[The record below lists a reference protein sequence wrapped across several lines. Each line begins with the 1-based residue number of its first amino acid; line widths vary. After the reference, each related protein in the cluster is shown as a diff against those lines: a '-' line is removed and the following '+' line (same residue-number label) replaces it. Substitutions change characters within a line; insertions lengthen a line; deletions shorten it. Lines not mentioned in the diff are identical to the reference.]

1 MLKKLSRAHL
11 SCKEIRDQGA
21 QLCEFSK
28 RYNAKFPPVS
38 YFFSTSNNY
47 LLIFYIVDVRWEIR
61 SGFKTQ
67 ERLATQNEELENLYY
82 QLLTE
87 EFFLNS
93 PARIEKKAKEDLGM
107 VKVRPKKI
115 K

>member
-1 MLKKLSRAHL
+1 MK
-11 SCKEIRDQGA
+11 
-21 QLCEFSK
+21 
-28 RYNAKFPPVS
+28 
-38 YFFSTSNNY
+38 NNY
-47 LLIFYIVDVRWEIR
+47 VPIIFFQLVIITYLSLITVDIRWEIR

-67 ERLATQNEELENLYY
+67 EKLIAENEELENLNY

-107 VKVRPKKI
+107 IKKKPKKI

>member
-1 MLKKLSRAHL
+1 MKNYYVPIIFFQLIIITYLS
-11 SCKEIRDQGA
+11 
-21 QLCEFSK
+21 
-28 RYNAKFPPVS
+28 
-38 YFFSTSNNY
+38 
-47 LLIFYIVDVRWEIR
+47 LITVDVRWEIR

-67 ERLATQNEELENLYY
+67 EKLIAENEELENLNY

-87 EFFLNS
+87 EFYLNS

-107 VKVRPKKI
+107 IKKRPKKI

>member
-1 MLKKLSRAHL
+1 MKNFYLPIIFFQLVIITYLSF
-11 SCKEIRDQGA
+11 I
-21 QLCEFSK
+21 
-28 RYNAKFPPVS
+28 
-38 YFFSTSNNY
+38 
-47 LLIFYIVDVRWEIR
+47 IVDIRWEIS
-61 SGFKTQ
+61 SGFKSHEILTI
-67 ERLATQNEELENLYY
+67 QNEELENLYY

-93 PARIEKKAKEDLGM
+93 PARIEQKAREDLGM

>member
-1 MLKKLSRAHL
+1 MKNFYLPIIFLQIVIITYLS
-11 SCKEIRDQGA
+11 
-21 QLCEFSK
+21 F
-28 RYNAKFPPVS
+28 VV
-38 YFFSTSNNY
+38 
-47 LLIFYIVDVRWEIR
+47 VDVRWEIR
-61 SGFKTQ
+61 SGFKSQ
-67 ERLATQNEELENLYY
+67 EMLTIQNEELENLYY

-93 PARIEKKAKEDLGM
+93 PARIEQRAREDLGM

>member
-1 MLKKLSRAHL
+1 MKNFYLPIIFFQLVIITYLSF
-11 SCKEIRDQGA
+11 I
-21 QLCEFSK
+21 
-28 RYNAKFPPVS
+28 
-38 YFFSTSNNY
+38 
-47 LLIFYIVDVRWEIR
+47 IVDVRWEIR
-61 SGFKTQ
+61 SGFKSQ
-67 ERLATQNEELENLYY
+67 EILTTQNEELENLYY

-93 PARIEKKAKEDLGM
+93 PARVEQMAREDLGM